1 MLYYLARQSDGRIVL
16 DREIMGALIESIEIA
31 DPPLVKRWT
40 DKGLVEAPDYA
51 VSYAAARAKVG
62 VSGYRRTSEG
72 WFHAD
77 D

>member
-16 DREIMGALIESIEIA
+16 DREIMGVLIESIEVA

-51 VSYAAARAKVG
+51 VSYAAARAKVD
-62 VSGYRRTSEG
+62 VSQFHRTPEG
-72 WFHAD
+72 WFDAD
-77 D
+77 S